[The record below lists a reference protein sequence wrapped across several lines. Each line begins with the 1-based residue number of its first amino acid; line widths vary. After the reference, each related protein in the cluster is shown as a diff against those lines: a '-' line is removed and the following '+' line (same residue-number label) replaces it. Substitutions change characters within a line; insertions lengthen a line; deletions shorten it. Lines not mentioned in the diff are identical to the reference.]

1 MRHGGKILVA
11 ALEAHGV
18 ERIFTVPGE
27 SFLPVLDAL
36 HDCSIRTVVC
46 RHEGGAAMMAEAD
59 GKLTGRAGVAIVTR
73 GPGACN
79 ASSGVHV
86 ARQDSTPMLLLVG
99 QIARGDRDRE
109 VFQEVDYRAMFA
121 PLAKWVAEVDETA
134 RLPEYLARA
143 FHVAQSGRPGPV
155 VLALPED
162 ALAGVAEVT
171 DRAPVPPPPAPE
183 LRAEAAAVAHELN
196 RAERSIAITGG
207 SGWSAAAARA
217 LGEVATVWNLPVAAA
232 FRRQDYLDNRHPCYV
247 GDLGLAANPALLAE
261 LAESDLVLALGTR
274 LGDVTT
280 GGFARLPAAARLVH
294 VHPDPGELGKVLRP
308 DLAIAAAAPAL
319 IAALAAQPAS
329 PGPAQRAAELRSGYE
344 AWQQPRPDP
353 GAVQMAEI
361 VRWLS
366 AHMPQDAII
375 TNGAGNYAAWLHRFF
390 QFKGYR
396 SQLAPTSG
404 SMGYGLPAAIAAKLA
419 HPDRVVVAFAG
430 DGCFQMTGAELA
442 TATQHRAGVIV
453 LVVNNGQYGTIRMHQ
468 ERTYPG
474 RVSGTAL
481 VNPDFAALATAC
493 GAWSGHVEETAG
505 FEEAFA
511 AARAAAAE
519 GRPALIELITDPAAI
534 APGLALSDL
543 AGD

>member
-18 ERIFTVPGE
+18 ERVFTVPGE

-36 HDCSIRTVVC
+36 HDSPIRTVVC

-99 QIARGDRDRE
+99 QVARGDRDRE
-109 VFQEVDYRAMFA
+109 VFQEVDYRAMFT
-121 PLAKWVAEVDETA
+121 PLAKWVAEVGETA

-143 FHVAQSGRPGPV
+143 FHAAQSGRPGPV

-162 ALAGVAEVT
+162 VLAGLAEVA
-171 DRAPVPPPPAPE
+171 DREPVPPPPAPE
-183 LRAEAAAVAHELN
+183 LRAEAAAVVRELT
-196 RAERSIAITGG
+196 RATRPMAIVGG
-207 SGWSAAAARA
+207 SGWTPGAARA
-217 LGEVATVWNLPVAAA
+217 LGDVAAAWNLPVAAA

-247 GDLGLAANPALLAE
+247 GDLGLSVNPALLQA
-261 LAESDLVLALGTR
+261 LAGADLVLALGTR
-274 LGDVTT
+274 LSDVTT
-280 GGFARLPAAARLVH
+280 GGYAQLPEDARLIH
-294 VHPDPGELGKVLRP
+294 VHPDPGELGKVLAP
-308 DLAIAAAAPAL
+308 DLAIAAGAPAL
-319 IAALAAQPAS
+319 IAALTAQPAS
-329 PGPAQRAAELRSGYE
+329 PGPAQRVAELRSAYE
-344 AWQQPRPDP
+344 SWQQPRPDP

-366 AHMPQDAII
+366 AHLPQDAIV
-375 TNGAGNYAAWLHRFF
+375 TNGAGNYAAWLHRYFR
-390 QFKGYR
+390 FKGYR

-404 SMGYGLPAAIAAKLA
+404 SMGYGLPSAIAAKLV

-468 ERTYPG
+468 ERTFPG

-481 VNPDFAALATAC
+481 INPDFAALAAAS
-493 GAWSGHVEETAG
+493 GAWSARVTETA
-505 FEEAFA
+505 EFA
-511 AARAAAAE
+511 EVFAGARAATME
-519 GRPALIELITDPAAI
+519 GRPALIELITDPSAI